1 MGGREVNDVFFTDC
15 VVPAEA
21 LLGEEGNGWTQLMSG
36 LNVERLIIAA
46 NMLGLA
52 QRAFDDALAYVK
64 ERKQFGKPI
73 GSFQAIRHRIADL
86 ATELEVCRLLTYDV
100 GARVDADPAGCS
112 RARRR
117 WRSSR

>member
-15 VVPAEA
+15 EVPADA

-52 QRAFDDALAYVK
+52 QRAFDDVLAYVK
-64 ERKQFGKPI
+64 ERKQFGRPI
-73 GSFQAIRHRIADL
+73 GSFQAMRPPDRRPGD
-86 ATELEVCRLLTYDV
+86 
-100 GARVDADPAGCS
+100 GARGLPGFSPTTSRRASTRTRAGCS

-117 WRSSR
+117 WRS